1 MNRKK
6 IHHAHPRI
14 KKTAKQTVLL
24 RLLGLTL
31 PVLDELM
38 SFAAGHGAL
47 LEYVSKDFFFGF
59 SAVVIPNTSDRST
72 TSAGTALIIQDL
84 ITAPSAREEK
94 ACILVF

>member
-1 MNRKK
+1 MERFWSMWAK
-6 IHHAHPRI
+6 I
-14 KKTAKQTVLL
+14 
-24 RLLGLTL
+24 
-31 PVLDELM
+31 
-38 SFAAGHGAL
+38 
-47 LEYVSKDFFFGF
+47 FFGF